1 MGPLRDYKHDMYER
15 CVYSRKV
22 GVPMLRRPA
31 TDPLDLVVCPSSITI
46 GSRDS
51 ELQLKHIRKAKR
63 QLRMQ
68 TDQQLGNLR
77 YVKKNREASQ
87 REEWKE
93 E

>member
-1 MGPLRDYKHDMYER
+1 MCTPEE
-15 CVYSRKV
+15 V

-46 GSRDS
+46 GSRND

-68 TDQQLGNLR
+68 TDQQLR
-77 YVKKNREASQ
+77 ITTYVKKNREASQ
-87 REEWKE
+87 KE
-93 E
+93 RMEGMKGKKY